1 MNNFRLNY
9 TSLQHARHPHPIRR
23 IDSCAFRGPSRIHS
37 AHIGQEA
44 KVHYRWHPFHGR
56 RIRVQYSE
64 QRADGRVVHVEIE
77 PGVVTVLPFWMLDAG
92 TCAGMTLGAPRVSL
106 DALRE
111 LNRLLLVRGFRR
123 SVSSDL

>member
-1 MNNFRLNY
+1 MSAFRLQ
-9 TSLQHARHPHPIRR
+9 S
-23 IDSCAFRGPSRIHS
+23 RGHS
-37 AHIGQEA
+37 AHIGQEVE
-44 KVHYRWHPFHGR
+44 VHYRWHPYHGR

-64 QRADGRVVHVEIE
+64 PRADGRVVHVEIE

-92 TCAGMTLGAPRVSL
+92 PCAGMTLGVPQVSV

-123 SVSSDL
+123 SVSSDLPVAAAQEIEDERPTGRGAREFG